1 MLEQIEKA
9 RTKLSGGLEA
19 KIKVDCLIGERG
31 IDRRLQ
37 MDEFVELTSGPL
49 DAVWTLLTKSKNE
62 LKQVLLEKELPP
74 FIHSVELNGEVNRLE
89 CI

>member
-31 IDRRLQ
+31 IDRKLQ
-37 MDEFVELTSGPL
+37 MDEFVHLTSGPL
-49 DAVWTLLTKSKNE
+49 HAVWTLLTESKNE
-62 LKQVLLEKELPP
+62 LNRVLPEN
-74 FIHSVELNGEVNRLE
+74 V
-89 CI
+89 